1 MLLKYDILVDL
12 PPQIRNEIM
21 SGNIALYS
29 QKDGFDDRGTKYIMV
44 VGDLYFRIS
53 STGKLILPPL
63 DKMPENADV
72 SDLVILQKD

>member
-1 MLLKYDILVDL
+1 MILKYDVLVVL

-29 QKDGFDDRGTKYIMV
+29 QQDGFDDRGTKYIMV
-44 VGDLYFRIS
+44 VGDLYFRINV
-53 STGKLILPPL
+53 TGKLILPPL
-63 DKMPENADV
+63 DKMPENADR

>member
-1 MLLKYDILVDL
+1 MILKYDVLVDL

-29 QKDGFDDRGTKYIMV
+29 QQDGFDDRGTKYIMV
-44 VGDLYFRIS
+44 VGDLYFRINV
-53 STGKLILPPL
+53 TGKLILPPL
-63 DKMPENADV
+63 DKMPENADR

>member
-1 MLLKYDILVDL
+1 MILKYDALVDL

-29 QKDGFDDRGTKYIMV
+29 QQDGFDDRGTKYIMV
-44 VGDLYFRIS
+44 VGDLYFRINV
-53 STGKLILPPL
+53 TGRLILPPL
-63 DKMPENADV
+63 DKIPDNADK

>member
-1 MLLKYDILVDL
+1 MILKYDALVDL

-29 QKDGFDDRGTKYIMV
+29 QQDGFDDRGTKYIMV
-44 VGDLYFRIS
+44 VGDLYFRINV
-53 STGKLILPPL
+53 TGKLILPPL
-63 DKMPENADV
+63 DKIPDNADK